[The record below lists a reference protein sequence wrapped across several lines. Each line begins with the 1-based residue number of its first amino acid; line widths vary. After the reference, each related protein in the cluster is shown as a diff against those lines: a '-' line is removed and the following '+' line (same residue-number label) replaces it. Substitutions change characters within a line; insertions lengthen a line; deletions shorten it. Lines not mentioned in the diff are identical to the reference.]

1 MTFRSEL
8 PVGRKTTAHLNLK
21 FSIADMDRIE
31 SMARRKMSLENMA
44 WELAASGLHVEQAE
58 LARLLRN
65 NGFTYFGL
73 AGWGE

>member
-1 MTFRSEL
+1 MTFHSD
-8 PVGRKTTAHLNLK
+8 PGGRTTAHLNLK

-31 SMARRKMSLENMA
+31 QMARSKMTLENMA
-44 WELAASGLHVEQAE
+44 WSLAATGLRVEPAE
-58 LARLLRN
+58 LARLLRR